1 MWIAPAILTVC
12 TWSACESIPVN
23 LDGGGRGRVRA
34 SETTAENSVDFPSIP
49 VLDEGFRFRV
59 RPRTGGGG
67 EPGSWSE
74 NGPWRGF
81 DQSGVLTESGVVAW
95 NEIASSD
102 RLRLGREILRRTD
115 RDRDPGSAA
124 LLAIIL
130 TVIEDDEI
138 SRRAIEEA
146 VRLAGAEGE
155 PLRSSIESEV
165 ETRKQA
171 RFARREAASAAA
183 LQNGRPH
190 LVHDDPTSVRPIDP
204 ILVPETLRRQRASV
218 EMAIEGLG
226 LSLVSTGWTLSVGHG
241 DLEEISRHGVRM
253 DRFLRS
259 CRIRLGFAPDV
270 RPFPGALVLIRP
282 SDFDDCRLIV
292 ADLFRRQWSKGDPS
306 MLFPT
311 EAGPWAITP
320 SVDAAGRPASS
331 DVRDV
336 RDVRDVEEARIAG
349 RAVII
354 TAHGGRRLPAWMVE
368 GFAEASA
375 AFLTDPVRVEAEL
388 RPAAVASIRAGRNP
402 AWITVVR
409 DDDPAWSPG
418 GAARGLAL
426 ILVTRLL
433 ESGDGVFPGIVAG
446 LKAGEPVDAV
456 FRRWTGLTRQEWF
469 DDSVVWFRF
478 ND

>member
-1 MWIAPAILTVC
+1 VDGA
-12 TWSACESIPVN
+12 ES
-23 LDGGGRGRVRA
+23 RRVGAR
-34 SETTAENSVDFPSIP
+34 ETTAGNFLDFPAIP
-49 VLDEGFRFRV
+49 VLDEGFHFRV
-59 RPRTGGGG
+59 RPRTGG
-67 EPGSWSE
+67 EADPGSWSE
-74 NGPWRGF
+74 NGPWRGL
-81 DQSGVLTESGVVAW
+81 DRSGVLTESGIVAW

-102 RLRLGREILRRTD
+102 RLRLGREILRRTG

-124 LLAIIL
+124 SLAIIL

-155 PLRSSIESEV
+155 PLRSSIDSEV
-165 ETRKQA
+165 ATRKLA
-171 RFARREAASAAA
+171 RSARRDAASAAA
-183 LQNGRPH
+183 LQSGRPH
-190 LVHDDPTSVRPIDP
+190 LVHDDQRPVRPIDP
-204 ILVPETLRRQRASV
+204 VLVPNTLRQQRESV

-259 CRIRLGFAPDV
+259 CRIRLGFAADV

-282 SDFDDCRLIV
+282 SKFDDCRLIV

-306 MLFPT
+306 MMFPT
-311 EAGPWAITP
+311 EAGPWVISP
-320 SVDAAGRPASS
+320 SVDAAGQPASP
-331 DVRDV
+331 DIRDIRDV
-336 RDVRDVEEARIAG
+336 RDVRDFEEARIAG
-349 RAVII
+349 RAIII

-375 AFLTDPVRVEAEL
+375 AFLIDPVRVETDL

-402 AWITVVR
+402 AWITAVR

-446 LKAGEPVDAV
+446 LKAGEPVDEV
-456 FRRWTGLTRQEWF
+456 FRRWTGLTLQEWF
-469 DDSVVWFRF
+469 DDSVAWFRF